1 MNFFESQDTAKRNT
15 GKLIFLFALAVI
27 SLIVITNLLVMALFS
42 FGGTAMTSKAATSS
56 FHFDPAQFLIIGAV
70 VTSVVLF
77 GSLYKISSLSGGGA
91 RIAEM
96 MNGRLLVSGSADPAE
111 RRALNVVEEMAIASG
126 TPVPPVYLM
135 EENGINAFAAG
146 YSPNDAIVAVTRG
159 TIDTLSRDQLQG
171 VIAHEFSH
179 ILHGDMRINI
189 RLIGVLHGIMV
200 LGIIGYHLLR
210 GGAYSRRSKDSG
222 GIVFLGL
229 GLVVVG
235 FVGTFFGNLIKA
247 AVSRQREYL
256 ADASA
261 VQFTRNPDGIGQA
274 LMQIARN
281 QERSYLKNP
290 NSAEISHALFEE
302 GQVSALSRMYATHPP
317 LNDRILAILPRW
329 RGDYEESDWDRS
341 ALAATEANDQQEK
354 TAGPSQREKATAI
367 LTGATGVLLAD
378 AVINQVGNPDG
389 KHLDYADALIK
400 QIPQLFLNAA
410 REPSGA
416 RAIVYFLVLSK
427 DEQVRAKQL
436 GLLQASADVGVYDEL
451 QKLYQSGQVVAAEQR
466 LPLIT
471 IALSSL
477 RQLSQKQY
485 RLFRENFK
493 TLVEIDK
500 KMSLLEWALQKIVMH
515 SLVAVFGKDEGPYF
529 GKKNLKSCKTTISV
543 LLSILTHST
552 VQDGMSNEETFAA
565 GADALKLPLQLIPVS
580 KIDFNTLNNA
590 LDDLAGLKPLQKPA
604 LLKACVRCIT
614 ADGKIQAIE
623 TELLRA
629 IAATIDCPVPPLL
642 AD

>member
-1 MNFFESQDTAKRNT
+1 M
-15 GKLIFLFALAVI
+15 
-27 SLIVITNLLVMALFS
+27 
-42 FGGTAMTSKAATSS
+42 
-56 FHFDPAQFLIIGAV
+56 
-70 VTSVVLF
+70 
-77 GSLYKISSLSGGGA
+77 
-91 RIAEM
+91 
-96 MNGRLLVSGSADPAE
+96 
-111 RRALNVVEEMAIASG
+111 
-126 TPVPPVYLM
+126 
-135 EENGINAFAAG
+135 
-146 YSPNDAIVAVTRG
+146 
-159 TIDTLSRDQLQG
+159 
-171 VIAHEFSH
+171 
-179 ILHGDMRINI
+179 
-189 RLIGVLHGIMV
+189 
-200 LGIIGYHLLR
+200 
-210 GGAYSRRSKDSG
+210 
-222 GIVFLGL
+222 FLGL

-515 SLVAVFGKDEGPYF
+515 SLEAVFGKDEGPYF
-529 GKKNLKSCKTTISV
+529 GKKNLKSCKTAISV